1 MRELERPGDKV
12 PVRGGK
18 GGANTNKTGLAFE
31 RKTSLEDALR
41 AADFDVQGFKV
52 YQADELKAEL
62 APKYQFYK
70 FLEARE
76 VDWNSLVSKR
86 LLPDDALYSV
96 SGNRMNIIE
105 KKWQETSG
113 SVDEKLQTIGFKIRQ
128 YNKLLQP
135 AGIELKF
142 IYLLNDWFAK
152 PEYDDVRDY
161 IVETGGS
168 YHFLKVPLSELDL

>member
-1 MRELERPGDKV
+1 MLGSGKRGRIV
-12 PVRGGK
+12 PVKGGK

-31 RKTSLEDALR
+31 RKTSLEEALI
-41 AADFDVQGFKV
+41 AADFEVNGFKV

-70 FLEARE
+70 FLESKD
-76 VDWNSLVSKR
+76 VDWRPLVSKR
-86 LLPDDALYSV
+86 LLPDDALFSIA
-96 SGNRMNIIE
+96 GNRMNIIE

-128 YNKLLQP
+128 YNRLLAP
-135 AGIELKF
+135 AGIDLKF
-142 IYLLNDWFAK
+142 IYLLNDWFTK

-161 IVETGGS
+161 ILETGGS
-168 YHFLKVPLSELDL
+168 YHFLKVPLSELEL